1 MEITISYMIVYIIEA
16 LILWQ
21 YCSCLF
27 SRIYSVKYESICLFA
42 AYTVLYLIS
51 FSEIFWINLISF
63 TVINFIIIIILYDV
77 KWYSALFHTLIITI
91 IMALSELGVLS
102 IITHFSPGFYADN
115 YFRNVIIGGI
125 FSKLLYFI
133 ILRLIAG
140 ISNNMK
146 DKYKSKP
153 DRGIL
158 YLNFVPVISICIAA
172 TMTAICLSTEI
183 ALVLDWLISISSVL
197 LLILNILIFS
207 IYNYSQQKNY
217 EFMQMQLQLQK
228 EASSIEY
235 YKMLSEQTENQK
247 ILVHDLKKHLQSI
260 SILNEN
266 KESEKI
272 AAYIGRIINSSDM
285 KESVQVC
292 DNKLLNTIMSRYIKS
307 CQKQKISL
315 RADIRAG
322 ILDSLNYND
331 ITSLFCN
338 LMDNAVEAAS
348 KIPDSYIDLS
358 VTQKDDISC
367 IIISMINSCRIN
379 PFSKK
384 TGKLISTKKDS
395 LQHGFGIKSIKKIA
409 KKYGGDLKVYYDEE
423 YMEFHTIITLKL
435 S

>member
-228 EASSIEY
+228 
-235 YKMLSEQTENQK
+235 
-247 ILVHDLKKHLQSI
+247 
-260 SILNEN
+260 
-266 KESEKI
+266 
-272 AAYIGRIINSSDM
+272 
-285 KESVQVC
+285 
-292 DNKLLNTIMSRYIKS
+292 
-307 CQKQKISL
+307 
-315 RADIRAG
+315 
-322 ILDSLNYND
+322 
-331 ITSLFCN
+331 
-338 LMDNAVEAAS
+338 
-348 KIPDSYIDLS
+348 
-358 VTQKDDISC
+358 
-367 IIISMINSCRIN
+367 
-379 PFSKK
+379 
-384 TGKLISTKKDS
+384 
-395 LQHGFGIKSIKKIA
+395 
-409 KKYGGDLKVYYDEE
+409 
-423 YMEFHTIITLKL
+423 
-435 S
+435 

>member
-1 MEITISYMIVYIIEA
+1 MIVYIIEA

-21 YCSCLF
+21 YCSYLF
-27 SRIYSVKYESICLFA
+27 SRVYSVKFECICLFV
-42 AYTVLYLIS
+42 AYAVLYIIS
-51 FSEIFWINLISF
+51 FSEIFWINLISV
-63 TVINFIIIIILYDV
+63 TVIDFIIIFILYDV
-77 KWYSALFHTLIITI
+77 KWYTAIFHTLIITI
-91 IMALSELGVLS
+91 IMALSELGIIS

-146 DKYKSKP
+146 DKHKLKP
-153 DRGIL
+153 DRSIF
-158 YLNFVPVISICIAA
+158 YLNFVPVISICIAI
-172 TMTAICLSTEI
+172 TMAAICLTADLSLTI
-183 ALVLDWLISISSVL
+183 DWMITISSIL
-197 LLILNILIFS
+197 LLIFNILIFS

-235 YKMLSEQTENQK
+235 YKMLSEQTENQN
-247 ILVHDLKKHLQSI
+247 ILVHDLKNHLQSI
-260 SILNEN
+260 AILNEN
-266 KESEKI
+266 KESEKV
-272 AAYIGRIINSSDM
+272 AAYIDRIINSSDM

-292 DNKLLNTIMSRYIKS
+292 DNELLNTILSRYIKN

-331 ITSLFCN
+331 LTSLFCN
-338 LMDNAVEAAS
+338 LMDNAVEAAT
-348 KIPDSYIDLS
+348 KIPDSYIELS
-358 VTQKDDISC
+358 VTKNDDISC
-367 IIISMINSCRIN
+367 IIIAMINSCRIN

-384 TGKLISTKKDS
+384 TGKLISAKKDS
-395 LQHGFGIKSIKKIA
+395 LQHGFGMKSIKKIA
-409 KKYGGDLKVYYDEE
+409 KKYGGDVKVYYDEE
-423 YMEFHTIITLKL
+423 YMEFHTIITLKPL
-435 S
+435 